1 MSPSV
6 RATRCV
12 KSDVIGIVAFALL
25 MPAAVDLSS
34 AQGSPGAIRRAQRA
48 VQGRYIV
55 RVRSA
60 ADPDA
65 LASMSQALGRGR
77 VRHVYRHAY
86 RGFAIQASEAVARAL
101 SSDPA
106 VAYVEEDAVVRATG
120 AQALHDEDNWGLDR
134 IDQRVITRNGAAA
147 YDHSYRYS
155 AEGTGVNVYVVDTGV
170 RTTHVEFGGRAFA
183 AFDARAYEGVT
194 GDCHGHGTHLAGIVG
209 GLRFGVAKSVTLHSV
224 RVLGCEGAGLVSE
237 LLAGIDW
244 ITSHHVRPA
253 VINMSIGAGASDAF
267 DESARAALAAGITFV
282 AAAGNDSADACDGLV
297 GGVPGLVV
305 VGASGS
311 SDARE
316 PYSNYGRCVD
326 LFAPGGDVLS
336 AYAVSDEA
344 RTFMS
349 GTSMA
354 SPHVAG
360 AATLYLQQHPAAT
373 PAQVATALTGSA
385 TGGVVLDAGIGSPN
399 RLLFTPHF
407 GDTTPPTIS
416 AIELAPGA
424 TVRGIH
430 ALRVSAEDDIEMASV
445 TVSACRSHVGTATV
459 APYSIQWNTTTSP
472 DGECAV
478 EIQAYDLAG
487 NVASTRRSVIIQNRK
502 DVIAPQLT
510 LSAQPGQ
517 IWPANGKLVPVTFTG
532 TVSDIVASIAT
543 VSFRTTDEY
552 GRVQPTGTVPVTN
565 GRFQITV
572 RLEALRYGRDR
583 DGREYV
589 MMVQAT
595 DPAGNHTTTRA
606 NAIVSHDRG
615 H

>member
-6 RATRCV
+6 RPTRCL
-12 KSDVIGIVAFALL
+12 KSDVIRIVAVVLL
-25 MPAAVDLSS
+25 MLAAVDLSS
-34 AQGSPGAIRRAQRA
+34 AQVSPGAIRRAQRA

-65 LASMSQALGRGR
+65 LASMTQALGHGR

-86 RGFAIQASEAVARAL
+86 RGFAIQASEAAARAL

-120 AQALHDEDNWGLDR
+120 AQALHDDDNWGLDR

-147 YDHSYRYS
+147 YDHRYRYS

-183 AFDARAYEGVT
+183 AFDARAYEAVT
-194 GDCHGHGTHLAGIVG
+194 GDCHGHGTHVAGIVG

-224 RVLGCEGAGLVSE
+224 RVLGCDGPGWLSD

-244 ITSHHVRPA
+244 ITTHHVRPA
-253 VINMSIGAGASDAF
+253 VINMSIGGGASEAF
-267 DESARAALAAGITFV
+267 NESARAALAAGITFV

-297 GGVPGLVV
+297 GGVAGLVV

-326 LFAPGGDVLS
+326 LFAPGGDVMS
-336 AYAVSDEA
+336 AYAVSDDA
-344 RTFMS
+344 RAFMS

-360 AATLYLQQHPAAT
+360 AATLYLQKHPAAT

-385 TGGVVLDAGIGSPN
+385 TRGVMLDAGIGSPN

-416 AIELAPGA
+416 AIELASGA
-424 TVRGIH
+424 TVSGIQ

-445 TVSACRSHVGTATV
+445 TASACRSRVGTATV

-472 DGECAV
+472 DGECGGG
-478 EIQAYDLAG
+478 DPSLRP
-487 NVASTRRSVIIQNRK
+487 RRERRVYPPLGDHSEQEGRHPS
-502 DVIAPQLT
+502 AAHALGT
-510 LSAQPGQ
+510 AQPDRAGQ
-517 IWPANGKLVPVTFTG
+517 W
-532 TVSDIVASIAT
+532 
-543 VSFRTTDEY
+543 
-552 GRVQPTGTVPVTN
+552 
-565 GRFQITV
+565 
-572 RLEALRYGRDR
+572 EACARDVH
-583 DGREYV
+583 GYCV
-589 MMVQAT
+589 
-595 DPAGNHTTTRA
+595 
-606 NAIVSHDRG
+606 
-615 H
+615 

>member
-6 RATRCV
+6 RTTRCS
-12 KSDVIGIVAFALL
+12 KSDVIRIVAFALL
-25 MPAAVDLSS
+25 MLAGVDLAS

-86 RGFAIQASEAVARAL
+86 RGFAIEASQAAARAL

-106 VAYVEEDAVVRATG
+106 VAYVEEDAVVRPTG
-120 AQALHDEDNWGLDR
+120 EQALHGDDSWGLDR
-134 IDQRVITRNGAAA
+134 IDQRVITRNGDTA
-147 YDHSYRYS
+147 YDHRYRYS

-170 RTTHVEFGGRAFA
+170 RTTHVEFGGRAFP

-194 GDCHGHGTHLAGIVG
+194 GDCHGHGTHVAGIVG
-209 GLRFGVAKSVTLHSV
+209 GLRSGVAKSVTLHSV
-224 RVLGCEGAGLVSE
+224 RVLGCDGPGSLSDVI
-237 LLAGIDW
+237 AGIDW
-244 ITSHHVRPA
+244 ITTHHVRPA
-253 VINMSIGAGASDAF
+253 VINMSIGGGVSEAF
-267 DESARAALAAGITFV
+267 NESARAALVAGITFV
-282 AAAGNDSADACDGLV
+282 AAAGNDSADACNGLV

-326 LFAPGGDVLS
+326 LFAPGGDVMS
-336 AYAVSDEA
+336 AYALSDDA
-344 RTFMS
+344 RGFLS

-373 PAQVATALTGSA
+373 PAQVATVLTRSA
-385 TGGVVLDAGIGSPN
+385 TRSVMLDAGIGSPN
-399 RLLFTPHF
+399 RMLFTPHF

-416 AIELAPGA
+416 MIELASGA
-424 TVRGIH
+424 TVSGIQ

-445 TVSACRSHVGTATV
+445 TASACRSRVGTATV
-459 APYSIQWNTTTSP
+459 VPYAIEWNTTTSP

-478 EIQAYDLAG
+478 EIRAYDLAG
-487 NVASTRRSVIIQNRK
+487 NVASTRRLVIIQNRK
-502 DVIAPQLT
+502 DVTAPQLT
-510 LSAQPGQ
+510 LSAQPSRIG
-517 IWPANGKLVPVTFTG
+517 PANGKLVPVTFTG
-532 TVSDIVASIAT
+532 TVSDSVASIAT

-552 GRVQPTGTVPVTN
+552 GRVQPTGMAPVTN
-565 GRFQITV
+565 GRFHITV
-572 RLEALRYGRDR
+572 RLEARRDGQDR

-589 MMVQAT
+589 MTVQAT
-595 DPAGNHTTTRA
+595 DPAGNHTTARA
-606 NAIVSHDRG
+606 NAIVSHDRV